1 MKFFNHPFLLIAAGI
16 VIVLRLFTTGVTRSS
31 IVFAFLVLFLIL
43 KGFVEIA
50 AQHQHKLADVLKIAA
65 ILSLNR
71 NCWTYSS
78 VAGFLSGEGTCY
90 SHTSLP
96 PGQWLISLF

>member
-16 VIVLRLFTTGVTRSS
+16 VIVLRLFTTGITRSS

-50 AQHQHKLADVLKIAA
+50 AQHQHKLADVLKIAS
-65 ILSLNR
+65 ILSLRGHLEIAPGPAYRLFR
-71 NCWTYSS
+71 NSY
-78 VAGFLSGEGTCY
+78 L
-90 SHTSLP
+90 
-96 PGQWLISLF
+96 